1 MKRRKFTMLLLIVSL
16 IYWLVDSSLHAY
28 VYAEGTFE
36 LIPTDFDE
44 LWMRIVIVLLLIV
57 IGVVGD
63 SLASRIDTAEREKRE
78 VFLVAISSTQHV
90 MTNLLSQMQVVFLET
105 SKTDKLSGETRKL
118 MEQWMKDGK
127 DQIDR
132 LSSVAKIEEEAIEKS
147 VRSN

>member
-1 MKRRKFTMLLLIVSL
+1 MKHRKFTILLLIVSL
-16 IYWLVDSSLHAY
+16 IFWLTDSLLHAY

-44 LWMRIVIVLLLIV
+44 LWMRIVIILLLIV

-63 SLASRIDTAEREKRE
+63 SLANRIDTAEREKRE

-105 SKTDKLSGETRKL
+105 SKTDKLSGETRNL
-118 MEQWMKDGK
+118 MEQWMREGK

-132 LSSVAKIEEEAIEKS
+132 LSSVAKIEEEAIKKS